1 MAGIYIHIP
10 FCKTRCIYCDFYSTT
25 LVNGWKERFV
35 NALCKEIEMRKKY
48 LDGRCID
55 TVYFGGGT
63 PSLLS
68 AEDFAVIFDCLSKC
82 FDLSQCTEITLEANP
97 DDLTLSYLKELSA
110 LPFNRISMGVQTFD
124 NRSLSLLNRRHTAE
138 QAIEA
143 VRASR
148 EVGFRNLSID
158 LIYGLP
164 GESENQWQTDLEQ
177 AIALHPEH
185 ISAYHLTYENG
196 TPLERMLR
204 KKQVSEVSEE
214 TSLHFFT
221 SLVETLTKAGYEQY
235 EISNFCRT
243 GLQSRHNSSYWQGV
257 HYLGL
262 GPSAHSFN
270 GTSRSW
276 NVAAIKEYVVAI
288 ERCLLP
294 LETEELSLTTR
305 YNERIITALR
315 TSVGLS
321 ISELK
326 EDFGDEWKSYCL
338 AVADPHL
345 RAGRLKLERDRLRL
359 TQSGLFLSDGIMS
372 DLLYVD
378 D

>member
-35 NALCKEIEMRKKY
+35 NALCKEIEMRKEY

-235 EISNFCRT
+235 EISNFCQT

-338 AVADPHL
+338 AMADPHL
-345 RAGRLKLERDRLRL
+345 RAGRLKLEKDRLRL
-359 TQSGLFLSDGIMS
+359 TQSGIFLSDGIMS

>member
-35 NALCKEIEMRKKY
+35 NALCKEIEMRKEY

-235 EISNFCRT
+235 EISNFCQT

-294 LETEELSLTTR
+294 LETEKLSLTTR

-338 AVADPHL
+338 AMADPHL
-345 RAGRLKLERDRLRL
+345 RAGRLKLEKDRLRL
-359 TQSGLFLSDGIMS
+359 TQSGIFLSDGIMS

>member
-35 NALCKEIEMRKKY
+35 NALCKEIEMRKEY

-63 PSLLS
+63 PSLLF

-235 EISNFCRT
+235 EISNFCQT

-294 LETEELSLTTR
+294 LETEKLSLTTR

-338 AVADPHL
+338 AMADPHL
-345 RAGRLKLERDRLRL
+345 RAGRLKLEKDRLRL
-359 TQSGLFLSDGIMS
+359 TQSGIFLSDGIMS

>member
-35 NALCKEIEMRKKY
+35 NALCKEIEMRKEY

-97 DDLTLSYLKELSA
+97 DDLTPSYLKELSA

-235 EISNFCRT
+235 EISNFCRI

-338 AVADPHL
+338 AMADPHL
-345 RAGRLKLERDRLRL
+345 RAGRLKLEKDRLRL
-359 TQSGLFLSDGIMS
+359 TQSGIFLSDGIMS